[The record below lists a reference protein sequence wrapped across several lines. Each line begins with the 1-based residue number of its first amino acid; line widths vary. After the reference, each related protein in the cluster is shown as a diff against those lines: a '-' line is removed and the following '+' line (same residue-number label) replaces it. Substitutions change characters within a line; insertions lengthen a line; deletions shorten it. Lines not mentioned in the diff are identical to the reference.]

1 MTGESASERWFP
13 MVRLPDAD
21 DIARLQAIE
30 ASADELVPFSVH
42 PEWPQAAPGQTR
54 LAAPG
59 LLFDIGEPA
68 VGFVHVLDLGEGHW
82 HLEQLSVARDQAGQ
96 GMGRALLRAAI
107 AVASGLGGSE
117 MTLMTFADLP
127 FNAPFYATEGFL
139 PVTDTRE
146 GLRGFVEAEA
156 RLGMSRW
163 GPRVAMSRVLGAESS
178 SELSSDNNLV

>member
-30 ASADELVPFSVH
+30 ASADELVPYSRD
-42 PEWPQAAPGQTR
+42 EGWPPAAAG
-54 LAAPG
+54 AARMAVPG
-59 LLFDIGEPA
+59 LLFVIGEPA

-178 SELSSDNNLV
+178 SELSSDNNPV